1 MGTDINGEVK
11 EMHKTMTNGMRMR
24 MSMDQLEHEKDVL
37 LNPPRD
43 RGVRTAMIVAESA
56 GKLDRLVAQLKPLYA
71 HVIVQRDLWIATELL
86 KAGKVSDLFYK
97 ATVRAGDNSVFALVT
112 QWRFVSNGLR
122 RVVVIND
129 CDDHVSCCSW
139 AVDAVFNGE
148 DFIEADP
155 VGICRAL
162 EL

>member
-1 MGTDINGEVK
+1 MGTEQNGEVK
-11 EMHKTMTNGMRMR
+11 EMHNTMTNGMRMR
-24 MSMDQLEHEKDVL
+24 ISMDQLEHEKDVL

-43 RGVRTAMIVAESA
+43 CMARTAMIVAETT
-56 GKLDRLVAQLKPLYA
+56 GNLDRLVAQLKPLYA
-71 HVIVQRDLWIATELL
+71 HVIVQRDLWVATELI
-86 KAGKVSDLFYK
+86 KAGRVSDLFYK
-97 ATVRAGDNSVFALVT
+97 ATVRSGDNSVFALVT

-122 RVVVIND
+122 RVVIIND
-129 CDDHVSCCSW
+129 CDEHVSCRSW

-148 DFIEADP
+148 DFNGADP